1 MASPKAK
8 VARARR
14 SVPEDQVI
22 PKGQLLL
29 DQPPAAKTSLTLV
42 QVDTPGKKLLVGV
55 AVGYLA
61 LVLVV
66 PTLNVF
72 AQVTAAAIYFTH
84 CCSACSPVQLP
95 MQALLCSCLCIVASF
110 MM

>member
-1 MASPKAK
+1 MLEGLPVASPKAR

-22 PKGQLLL
+22 LKGELLS
-29 DQPPAAKTSLTLV
+29 QISSTLV

-72 AQVTAAAIYFTH
+72 AQVN
-84 CCSACSPVQLP
+84 CCCCVHP
-95 MQALLCSCLCIVASF
+95 LLLQCL
-110 MM
+110 

>member
-1 MASPKAK
+1 MGIRLKLK
-8 VARARR
+8 C
-14 SVPEDQVI
+14 
-22 PKGQLLL
+22 QLLP
-29 DQPPAAKTSLTLV
+29 DSCICSKNFVSLV

-72 AQVTAAAIYFTH
+72 AQVN
-84 CCSACSPVQLP
+84 CCCHIHQP
-95 MQALLCSCLCIVASF
+95 LLQCL
-110 MM
+110 

>member
-1 MASPKAK
+1 MASPKAR

-14 SVPEDQVI
+14 SVPEDQVVL
-22 PKGQLLL
+22 KDRLLPN
-29 DQPPAAKTSLTLV
+29 QVPAAKISSTLV

-72 AQVTAAAIYFTH
+72 AQVN
-84 CCSACSPVQLP
+84 CCCCIHQP
-95 MQALLCSCLCIVASF
+95 LLQCF
-110 MM
+110 

>member
-14 SVPEDQVI
+14 SVPEDQI
-22 PKGQLLL
+22 QLKC
-29 DQPPAAKTSLTLV
+29 QPLPDECICSKYFVSLV

-72 AQVTAAAIYFTH
+72 AQVD
-84 CCSACSPVQLP
+84 CCCRIHQPVYQ
-95 MQALLCSCLCIVASF
+95 CL
-110 MM
+110 